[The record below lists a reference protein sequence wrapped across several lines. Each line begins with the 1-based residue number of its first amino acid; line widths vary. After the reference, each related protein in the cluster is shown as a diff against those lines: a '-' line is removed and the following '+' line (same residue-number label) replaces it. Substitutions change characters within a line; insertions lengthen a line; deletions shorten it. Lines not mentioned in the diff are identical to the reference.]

1 MHSRVT
7 CQIHGFD
14 YDMFEQIRNYKGE
27 TAEETAANMSAAIER
42 WKGTSEIKYAVTY
55 LGTKETS
62 DLNPDVCDENTIER
76 LSSFFEILRKKTKS
90 VVFGVVYGITE
101 IGLADQIE
109 DTREEAKK
117 LIDGFKSGLPHYLKW
132 EVETH
137 RELLSQGYVETVLG
151 RKRRFGETIAEA
163 MQDEVYKKKGWHWKI
178 EKAKRQSTNVKI
190 QGSSADQSKKAMVEL
205 FYPKR
210 PDGTICFDRDEWL
223 REGYKSKLEEHGIY
237 LVLQVHDELLFDA
250 PIDTPF
256 EVFKEISQIM
266 CNVIPNDVGVEF
278 KSDVEVSPYWGGKF
292 SQEQINQIIAGEL
305 DWREVFEEEVKK
317 KLAKFGIE
325 YKVGMFEEV
334 SEEEASAVLTFAKE
348 GIEYVPGLIEDDEDE
363 ESEIAI

>member
-1 MHSRVT
+1 M
-7 CQIHGFD
+7 
-14 YDMFEQIRNYKGE
+14 
-27 TAEETAANMSAAIER
+27 
-42 WKGTSEIKYAVTY
+42 
-55 LGTKETS
+55 
-62 DLNPDVCDENTIER
+62 
-76 LSSFFEILRKKTKS
+76 
-90 VVFGVVYGITE
+90 GI
-101 IGLADQIE
+101 ADQIE
-109 DTREEAKK
+109 DTKEEAQK
-117 LIDGFKSGLPHYLKW
+117 LIDGFKSGLPYYLKW

-137 RELLSQGYVETVLG
+137 RELMAQGYVETVLG

-163 MQDEVYKKKGWHWKI
+163 MQDEVYKKRGWHWKI

-205 FYPKR
+205 FYPTR
-210 PDGTICFDRDEWL
+210 PDGTKCFDRDEWI

-237 LVLQVHDELLFDA
+237 LVLQVHDELIFDA

-256 EVFKEISQIM
+256 EALKEISQIM

-292 SQEQINQIIAGEL
+292 SQEQINQVIAGEL

-325 YKVGMFEEV
+325 YRVGMFEEIG
-334 SEEEASAVLTFAKE
+334 EEEAPAVLTFAKE
-348 GIEYVPGLIEDDEDE
+348 GLEYKAGLLADDDDDEE
-363 ESEIAI
+363 ESAIA